1 VVEEGG
7 MDKEWADD
15 HDADGV
21 LFAVNTLQIAVPEG
35 NPAEV
40 TDLEDLAD
48 DDVTVALCA
57 EEVPCGAATTTAM
70 EDSGTRIV
78 PATYEDD
85 VRAVLTKVELGE
97 VDAGL
102 VYTDRKSTRL
112 NSSHVS
118 ISYAVFCLK
127 KKKTNQIDIRYTSEC
142 TSSH

>member
-1 VVEEGG
+1 
-7 MDKEWADD
+7 
-15 HDADGV
+15 ADGV
-21 LFAVNTLQIAVPEG
+21 VFAVNTLQIAVPEG

-70 EDSGTRIV
+70 EGTGTRIT

-102 VYTDRKSTRL
+102 VYTTDVHGRRPRRRSEE
-112 NSSHVS
+112 H
-118 ISYAVFCLK
+118 
-127 KKKTNQIDIRYTSEC
+127 TSELQSRFDLAC
-142 TSSH
+142 RLRLERK